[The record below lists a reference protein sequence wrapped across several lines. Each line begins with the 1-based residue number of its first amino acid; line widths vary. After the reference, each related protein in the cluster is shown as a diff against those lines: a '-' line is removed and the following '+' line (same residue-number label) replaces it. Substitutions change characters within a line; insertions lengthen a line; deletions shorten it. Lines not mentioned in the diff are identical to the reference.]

1 MGLNSVVYP
10 CFFAFT
16 QFVHSVID
24 SIGGREGPK
33 YATFSKSL
41 SLEQFCKLKTALVAF
56 VKLCVHEKHEPSKV
70 RATQSFVVSD
80 HC

>member
-1 MGLNSVVYP
+1 MKLIVLWYIRVSLP
-10 CFFAFT
+10 S

-24 SIGGREGPK
+24 SIGGKEGPK

-70 RATQSFVVSD
+70 RASYFNAL
-80 HC
+80 